1 MNEKQRE
8 IQDKC
13 IAFAVEIDALRK
25 MLNKKHHEYNKAD
38 QIDRS
43 ASSIGA
49 NYSEAVHSESEADYI
64 HKLGT
69 VYKLKK
75 SFPDMP
81 ISINGNV
88 LTLDDTEKH
97 LTHMDGVMIGR
108 VAYGNP
114 YLMKDIDARFYG
126 DKHPIP
132 TRAEGRP

>member
-25 MLNKKHHEYNKAD
+25 TLNKKHHEYNKAD

-64 HKLGT
+64 HKLGIAQKEANET
-69 VYKLKK
+69 IYWLRLIYQCQYIDDEQYSHLLSEAEELMRIITSIIIALKRKLQ
-75 SFPDMP
+75 
-81 ISINGNV
+81 
-88 LTLDDTEKH
+88 
-97 LTHMDGVMIGR
+97 
-108 VAYGNP
+108 NP
-114 YLMKDIDARFYG
+114 
-126 DKHPIP
+126 
-132 TRAEGRP
+132 